1 MTRRRSVAVCDGRSD
16 GLIVRRPSVMP
27 QPDGWTRPPEFSTR
41 EVVPRR
47 ASVLDGATRRPVVDT
62 PVGARRAW
70 LVAAGAFWRPLSRA
84 VARDATLERS
94 PKLLA
99 VVVRRRTVMPPL
111 AKLRSFDLNVY

>member
-16 GLIVRRPSVMP
+16 GVIVRRPSEMP
-27 QPDGWTRPPEFSTR
+27 QPDGWTRRPEFSTR

-62 PVGARRAW
+62 PVGTRRAW
-70 LVAAGAFWRPLSRA
+70 LVAAGACRPLSRA